1 MLLIIN
7 EFASQLSLQ
16 MKHPQPLL
24 VLFQFIDREYF
35 VDMTRYSISSSQ
47 WKMLLLAMKFLRV
60 FQCPCFRSGQGRSIT
75 MSSDHDAPTAPPSP
89 LPVYGKAILRRH
101 DTLFFQLELKENVVM
116 IHGQGQYTTSSEDYI
131 GSSLGG
137 TLEQHEAGTATENG
151 LLEELEFDDDTIVL
165 ENFNSTGNIPEGL
178 SQEHVAEQPM
188 ILNLKGVPEFLAE
201 AFGGSTNVLS

>member
-60 FQCPCFRSGQGRSIT
+60 FQY
-75 MSSDHDAPTAPPSP
+75 HDAPTAPPSP
-89 LPVYGKAILRRH
+89 LPVYGKGILRRH

-137 TLEQHEAGTATENG
+137 TLEQHKAGTATENG